1 MTAME
6 SFLSKLRTANWKN
19 QFLFNIG
26 FPARIVSLFGDVE
39 ILKGTGRAVPT
50 PVGTKGEL
58 AATTAPTDQQVFMVD
73 DWDGHGANRQ
83 FVYDA
88 HSAVIADGTFIVEP
102 TAPGVAGNYIALA
115 WGVHT
120 HIVTDVTG
128 LQAALAAKA
137 PKVAGTDGHVV
148 VIDGTGSAQGFK
160 DGGPMPSGGSGSGG
174 AWLSGTAVPTS
185 GLGVNG
191 DHYLRTTNGDVY
203 EKADSEWT
211 VVANLK
217 GPAGT
222 NGLSIL
228 TTSGAPAGGTGADG
242 QYAYDPTAMTMYGP
256 KATTWP
262 EGVLLKGADGAG
274 GTTRYLPPVT
284 AICHVLPEG
293 PTTGQRFIL
302 DETAEAHANQIATY
316 DAADGGSWAYEV
328 APDGSALYC
337 AGDMREGG
345 SITAGLV
352 YFNGTAWAGVL
363 NAAEAQGLYLAVTE
377 ATVVTIAALGT
388 TGTAT
393 VAKGMK
399 AHGFLP
405 HLPDA
410 VVCSVEIVDGETDA
424 TLTVTLLSASTA
436 GGTVDVFSHP
446 GA

>member
-1 MTAME
+1 
-6 SFLSKLRTANWKN
+6 
-19 QFLFNIG
+19 
-26 FPARIVSLFGDVE
+26 
-39 ILKGTGRAVPT
+39 
-50 PVGTKGEL
+50 
-58 AATTAPTDQQVFMVD
+58 
-73 DWDGHGANRQ
+73 
-83 FVYDA
+83 
-88 HSAVIADGTFIVEP
+88 
-102 TAPGVAGNYIALA
+102 
-115 WGVHT
+115 
-120 HIVTDVTG
+120 
-128 LQAALAAKA
+128 
-137 PKVAGTDGHVV
+137 
-148 VIDGTGSAQGFK
+148 
-160 DGGPMPSGGSGSGG
+160 
-174 AWLSGTAVPTS
+174 
-185 GLGVNG
+185 
-191 DHYLRTTNGDVY
+191 
-203 EKADSEWT
+203 
-211 VVANLK
+211 
-217 GPAGT
+217 
-222 NGLSIL
+222 
-228 TTSGAPAGGTGADG
+228 
-242 QYAYDPTAMTMYGP
+242 MTMYGP